1 MALSTDQ
8 RWLLLHMGSW
18 QIVHALC
25 SPDGTRGLMNSR
37 WGSTGG
43 GALPP
48 DAPEW
53 LNGCGWETE
62 ASTIAPRW
70 LGGRPAAA
78 PTFTIKPAAINRYA
92 EQLPEE
98 IKAELL
104 DCRNAGT
111 ANAVLKYRFCRCG
124 SKKCGYGYLKDR
136 ICPPTPE
143 QEKAADEEYWR
154 IVEWQGTVLR
164 RALALDGQSEGNQLQ
179 LFEAVS

>member
-1 MALSTDQ
+1 MMALTTDQ

-25 SPDGTRGLMNSR
+25 SPDGVTKLMQSC

-43 GALPP
+43 TAEIPGAP
-48 DAPEW
+48 AW
-53 LNGCGWETE
+53 VNGCGWDT
-62 ASTIAPRW
+62 SGGTITARN
-70 LGGRPAAA
+70 GVRIKAAE
-78 PTFTIKPAAINRYA
+78 INRCA
-92 EQLPEE
+92 AQLPDD

-104 DCRNAGT
+104 ACRNAGT

-124 SKKCGYGYLKDR
+124 SKKCGYGYPKDR

-143 QEKAADEEYWR
+143 QEQAADEEYWR
-154 IVEWQGTVLR
+154 IVEWQGKVLR
-164 RALALDGQSEGNQLQ
+164 RALALDGQSHIEGDQLQ